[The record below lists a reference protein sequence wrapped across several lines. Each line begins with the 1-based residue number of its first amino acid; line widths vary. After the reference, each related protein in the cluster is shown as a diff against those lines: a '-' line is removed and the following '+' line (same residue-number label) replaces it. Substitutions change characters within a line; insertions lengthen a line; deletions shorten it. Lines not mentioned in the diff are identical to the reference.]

1 MIDHEAHLKQIFES
15 QRKLSNEISE
25 LSNVLNIKR
34 EQYTKMQGIVE
45 YLTANGIKVE
55 EPELSQGAPQW
66 IIPGN
71 LQI

>member
-1 MIDHEAHLKQIFES
+1 MIDHETHLKQIFES

-25 LSNVLNIKR
+25 LTNVLNIKR

-55 EPELSQGAPQW
+55 ESELSQGAPQ
-66 IIPGN
+66 
-71 LQI
+71 

>member
-1 MIDHEAHLKQIFES
+1 MIDHETHLKQIFES

-25 LSNVLNIKR
+25 LNNVLNIKR

-55 EPELSQGAPQW
+55 EPELSQGAQ
-66 IIPGN
+66 
-71 LQI
+71 Q

>member
-1 MIDHEAHLKQIFES
+1 MIDHETHLKQIFES

-25 LSNVLNIKR
+25 LTNVLNIKR

-55 EPELSQGAPQW
+55 EPEQPELSQGAPQ
-66 IIPGN
+66 
-71 LQI
+71 

>member
-1 MIDHEAHLKQIFES
+1 MIDHETHLKQIFES

-45 YLTANGIKVE
+45 YLTANGIKLE
-55 EPELSQGAPQW
+55 ENENVELSQGAPQ
-66 IIPGN
+66 
-71 LQI
+71 

>member
-1 MIDHEAHLKQIFES
+1 MIDHETHLKQIFES

-45 YLTANGIKVE
+45 YLTVNGIKLE
-55 EPELSQGAPQW
+55 ENETVELSQGEPQ
-66 IIPGN
+66 
-71 LQI
+71 

>member
-1 MIDHEAHLKQIFES
+1 MIDHETHLKQIFES

-25 LSNVLNIKR
+25 LTNVLNIKR

-55 EPELSQGAPQW
+55 EPEQPELSQGAQ
-66 IIPGN
+66 
-71 LQI
+71 Q

>member
-55 EPELSQGAPQW
+55 ESELSQAAQ
-66 IIPGN
+66 
-71 LQI
+71 Q

>member
-1 MIDHEAHLKQIFES
+1 MIDHETHLKQIFES

-45 YLTANGIKVE
+45 YLTANGIKPE
-55 EPELSQGAPQW
+55 EPEQPELSQGAPQ
-66 IIPGN
+66 
-71 LQI
+71 

>member
-1 MIDHEAHLKQIFES
+1 MIDHETHLKQIFES

-45 YLTANGIKVE
+45 YLTANGIKLE
-55 EPELSQGAPQW
+55 ENETVELSQGEPQ
-66 IIPGN
+66 
-71 LQI
+71 

>member
-1 MIDHEAHLKQIFES
+1 MIDHETHLKQIFES

-45 YLTANGIKVE
+45 YLTANGIKPE
-55 EPELSQGAPQW
+55 EPEQPELSQGAQ
-66 IIPGN
+66 
-71 LQI
+71 Q

>member
-1 MIDHEAHLKQIFES
+1 MIDHETHLKQIFES

-45 YLTANGIKVE
+45 YLTANGIKLE
-55 EPELSQGAPQW
+55 ENEKVELSESAK
-66 IIPGN
+66 
-71 LQI
+71 

>member
-1 MIDHEAHLKQIFES
+1 MIDHEIHLKQIFES

-25 LSNVLNIKR
+25 LSNILNIKR

-55 EPELSQGAPQW
+55 EPELSQGAQ
-66 IIPGN
+66 
-71 LQI
+71 Q

>member
-1 MIDHEAHLKQIFES
+1 MIDHETHLKQIFES

-55 EPELSQGAPQW
+55 ESELSQGAQ
-66 IIPGN
+66 
-71 LQI
+71 Q

>member
-1 MIDHEAHLKQIFES
+1 MIDHETHLKQIFES

-45 YLTANGIKVE
+45 YLTVNGIKLE
-55 EPELSQGAPQW
+55 ENENVELSQGAQ
-66 IIPGN
+66 
-71 LQI
+71 Q

>member
-1 MIDHEAHLKQIFES
+1 MIDHETHLKQIFES

-45 YLTANGIKVE
+45 YLTANGIKLE
-55 EPELSQGAPQW
+55 ENENVELSQGAQ
-66 IIPGN
+66 
-71 LQI
+71 Q

>member
-1 MIDHEAHLKQIFES
+1 MIDHETHLKQIFES

-25 LSNVLNIKR
+25 LSNVLNIKK

-55 EPELSQGAPQW
+55 ESELSQGAPQ
-66 IIPGN
+66 
-71 LQI
+71 

>member
-1 MIDHEAHLKQIFES
+1 MIDHETHLKQIFES

-45 YLTANGIKVE
+45 YLTANGIKLE
-55 EPELSQGAPQW
+55 EPEQPELSQGAQ
-66 IIPGN
+66 
-71 LQI
+71 Q

>member
-25 LSNVLNIKR
+25 LSNVLNIKK

-45 YLTANGIKVE
+45 YLTANGIKLE
-55 EPELSQGAPQW
+55 ENETVELSQEEPQ
-66 IIPGN
+66 
-71 LQI
+71 

>member
-1 MIDHEAHLKQIFES
+1 MIDHETHLKQIFES

-45 YLTANGIKVE
+45 YLTANGIKPE
-55 EPELSQGAPQW
+55 QPELSQGAQ
-66 IIPGN
+66 
-71 LQI
+71 Q